1 MNNTNNEFS
10 ESSRSAY
17 ESLACEVLEI
27 EAQGVLCASRD
38 VDITGA
44 GEGSNQLELYNGRS
58 L

>member
-1 MNNTNNEFS
+1 MNKTNKKFS
-10 ESSRSAY
+10 EAAKPAY

-38 VDITGA
+38 VDITGT
-44 GEGSNQLELYNGRS
+44 GDGSNQLDLYNGHK